1 MIDFRLIHDGQH
13 WVADH
18 PTVSARGHTM
28 AELDRNLARAMRA
41 LPDQYDASPVKVRM
55 TFDQAVIP
63 QWMRQYSNHYF
74 NRIVELD
81 LDDGAKRS

>member
-1 MIDFRLIHDGQH
+1 MVDFRLIHDGRH

-41 LPDQYDASPVKVRM
+41 LPDHYHGGSIAVRM
-55 TFDQAVIP
+55 TFDQSVIP

-74 NRIVELD
+74 NRVVELD
-81 LDDGAKRS
+81 LGDDAQRS